1 MVCGKHSARGSRVCL
16 ETRAAELADREHHRS
31 WKMED
36 LDAKLLGDFSSRSTS
51 TIQEIR

>member
-1 MVCGKHSARGSRVCL
+1 MCL